1 MKKMFD
7 TRFFLGK
14 NCLQIPKMVKKKY
27 AVAIRT
33 APVRRPPFAIRT
45 GVSISSLVALVSVEF
60 HSLGLGLA
68 TYTLISTVHKYQRF
82 SVDSAAAVP

>member
-1 MKKMFD
+1 MVENNDTWGARKCFSFSIWAYRTGGTKMS
-7 TRFFLGK
+7 
-14 NCLQIPKMVKKKY
+14 

-60 HSLGLGLA
+60 HSLGLG
-68 TYTLISTVHKYQRF
+68 S
-82 SVDSAAAVP
+82 